1 MSEPLPKSVTSAPA
15 CNYRAFGVLALSG
28 LIASTFILAQPAA
41 AQEETLHS
49 KAVVEREMHELP
61 LGGKLYRE
69 AEKALAE
76 RRYDDARRYLQSC
89 QKEINRGN
97 STNLKNEVRLGMA
110 RLDLAQEQNDSA
122 FNILEPLTRKIASAE
137 RAGANGHLYTVSLS
151 ELGEAEIR
159 LNKFESAE
167 KHLKQALSLM
177 NQGSQGSLVS
187 SGEKGKALGRLA
199 KVYAHQ
205 GLNDDAKAY
214 YAKANEELS
223 RSPGYKD
230 LDLADLLRWEAL
242 FYRNIGSRKTAGSI
256 FDRSAQLRE
265 VASHPQKSSALTGQV
280 DFIWEPGAPH
290 SREIIDQE
298 FPLRYIEANNIR
310 VAVTCVDLWELA
322 GLLVCVTNTDEHR
335 HTLGLG
341 DVKFYRVVK
350 DPVSGLTR
358 SIEQIS
364 EVDHRN
370 IDRIRR
376 ERTIWDLTQNRPWLA
391 NIQKTRN
398 VRGLVPPKG
407 HDLFRGPNVFG
418 VWGEWPGVSH
428 TVPTRVSIF
437 PSRENVFSD
446 EDLEEGTSE
455 DGLIRSEGSR
465 QIGLLPISMEP
476 LESRTGEK
484 FYLYPRDQ
492 DVEIKVTV
500 GNTIY
505 TFPFHCR
512 KKRIN

>member
-1 MSEPLPKSVTSAPA
+1 MPA
-15 CNYRAFGVLALSG
+15 GACIFRASGVLAVALLVSW
-28 LIASTFILAQPAA
+28 AAMSPAPA
-41 AQEETLHS
+41 GAEEESLHS
-49 KAVVEREMHELP
+49 KAIVEREMHELP
-61 LGGKLYRE
+61 IGVKLYRE

-76 RRYDDARRYLQSC
+76 RRYEDARRYLQSC

-97 STNLKNEVRLGMA
+97 STNLKNEVKLGMA
-110 RLDLAQEQNDSA
+110 RLDLAQEQNESA
-122 FNILEPLTRKIASAE
+122 FNILESLSRKLLA
-137 RAGANGHLYTVSLS
+137 AGKDNDRGHLYPVSLS

-159 LNKFESAE
+159 LSKFESAE
-167 KHLKQALSLM
+167 KHLKQALALM
-177 NQGSQGSLVS
+177 NQGSQGSLVN

-199 KVYAHQ
+199 KIYAHQ
-205 GLNDDAKAY
+205 GLNDDAKACY
-214 YAKANEELS
+214 TKANEELS
-223 RSPGYKD
+223 HSPGYKN
-230 LDLADLLRWEAL
+230 LDLADLMRWEAL
-242 FYRNIGSRKTAGSI
+242 FYRNIGARKTAGTI

-265 VASHPQKSSALTGQV
+265 AASHPQKSASLTGQV

-290 SREIIDQE
+290 SREIIDQD

-310 VAVTCVDLWELA
+310 VAVTCIDLWELA

-358 SIEQIS
+358 TIEQIA
-364 EVDHRN
+364 EVDHKN

-398 VRGLVPPKG
+398 VRGLVPPTG

-418 VWGEWPGVSH
+418 VWGEWAGVSH
-428 TVPTRVSIF
+428 TVPTRVSIL

-446 EDLEEGTSE
+446 DELEEGSRE

-500 GNTIY
+500 GNTVY

-512 KKRIN
+512 KRRIN